1 MTKFQ
6 KFWVPEYFL
15 YQCTLLINIQPKGS
29 TVIFTS
35 KFANKINAN
44 VEITN
49 WNVYLKLEKEE
60 CLLHVM
66 FGSHENS
73 DAINVGFKRFS
84 EIFGM
89 SGKYRVQEEESP
101 IHINDFSIPNK
112 ILPIDHTFFL
122 IFFVD
127 FLFYLAFIITSMIE
141 LQPLFPL
148 NKFFSTIKRIKTV
161 SQAFFRALF
170 HNP

>member
-1 MTKFQ
+1 
-6 KFWVPEYFL
+6 
-15 YQCTLLINIQPKGS
+15 
-29 TVIFTS
+29 
-35 KFANKINAN
+35 
-44 VEITN
+44 
-49 WNVYLKLEKEE
+49 
-60 CLLHVM
+60 M

-122 IFFVD
+122 IFFSRFPFLSGIYNYKYDRVAAAISSKQIFLNNKKNKNSQPGIFPSTFPQPLND
-127 FLFYLAFIITSMIE
+127 SKNSISICAFIFLFVFETPLKNFPFYSPILLTLWFRYLYI
-141 LQPLFPL
+141 
-148 NKFFSTIKRIKTV
+148 
-161 SQAFFRALF
+161 
-170 HNP
+170 

>member
-1 MTKFQ
+1 
-6 KFWVPEYFL
+6 
-15 YQCTLLINIQPKGS
+15 
-29 TVIFTS
+29 
-35 KFANKINAN
+35 
-44 VEITN
+44 
-49 WNVYLKLEKEE
+49 
-60 CLLHVM
+60 M

-148 NKFFSTIKRIKTV
+148 NKFFSTIKRIKPV